1 MTYSVLATVRG
12 YFERGLNS
20 PAYQKWL
27 KEAKHAW
34 AFYDG
39 DQWTNEEIDKLS
51 ETGQPPIVINKVAAK
66 VDNIAGTEILGRTRI
81 TYRSRSGDT
90 VEDNHARALTDLAL
104 YVAEYNDQALE
115 LSALFKAGLVT
126 GLGWLDVG
134 VEEEGQTPTIFNRY
148 EDELQVVWDDM
159 ARRPDFA
166 DAQYVAR
173 YRWLSLNDMQ
183 QFFPHKWESVT
194 TLKSGAVGKIW
205 QNNTQLDTAYYDEKR
220 DMYRVVEVQY
230 KQTEKLYTVETAGG
244 KTFTTFNK
252 KQAFAQLGNTVTS
265 SFAQRVYVAYFID
278 SILLSHNPLGYNH
291 NTFTLIP
298 YVYKRHRADG
308 RPYGLVKAALDPQK
322 ELNKRRAKA
331 MHLLNTAQ
339 VIADI
344 DAVEDPNQLA
354 KEAARP
360 DGLILKRPGKEL
372 RILRNG
378 DMAQTQVAVMD
389 QASRDIQEAMGVF
402 DETLGKQSN
411 ATSGIAI
418 RQRQQAGTLN
428 QMFAF
433 DALRLSKKRLGSM
446 LLSLIKQYFTA
457 EMVFKITD
465 EFGATRLIELNR
477 SVENEKGEHII
488 INDVT
493 TANFDIVVEEVPDA
507 LSSRE
512 HDLQQLELLRNA
524 GVPIPNEMLV
534 EATSLK
540 NKDKLLE
547 TFTALQKTEEAP
559 QA

>member
-1 MTYSVLATVRG
+1 M
-12 YFERGLNS
+12 
-20 PAYQKWL
+20 
-27 KEAKHAW
+27 
-34 AFYDG
+34 
-39 DQWTNEEIDKLS
+39 
-51 ETGQPPIVINKVAAK
+51 
-66 VDNIAGTEILGRTRI
+66 
-81 TYRSRSGDT
+81 
-90 VEDNHARALTDLAL
+90 
-104 YVAEYNDQALE
+104 
-115 LSALFKAGLVT
+115 
-126 GLGWLDVG
+126 
-134 VEEEGQTPTIFNRY
+134 
-148 EDELQVVWDDM
+148 
-159 ARRPDFA
+159 
-166 DAQYVAR
+166 
-173 YRWLSLNDMQ
+173 
-183 QFFPHKWESVT
+183 
-194 TLKSGAVGKIW
+194 
-205 QNNTQLDTAYYDEKR
+205 
-220 DMYRVVEVQY
+220 
-230 KQTEKLYTVETAGG
+230 
-244 KTFTTFNK
+244 
-252 KQAFAQLGNTVTS
+252 
-265 SFAQRVYVAYFID
+265 
-278 SILLSHNPLGYNH
+278 
-291 NTFTLIP
+291 
-298 YVYKRHRADG
+298 YKRHRADG

-446 LLSLIKQYFTA
+446 LLSLIKQYFTT

-477 SVENEKGEHII
+477 SIENEAGEHVIL
-488 INDVT
+488 NDVS
-493 TANFDIVVEEVPDA
+493 TADFDIVVEEVADA

-524 GVPIPNEMLV
+524 GVPIPNTMLV
-534 EATSLK
+534 EATTLK

-547 TFTALQKTEEAP
+547 TFTALQKTEETPHA
-559 QA
+559 